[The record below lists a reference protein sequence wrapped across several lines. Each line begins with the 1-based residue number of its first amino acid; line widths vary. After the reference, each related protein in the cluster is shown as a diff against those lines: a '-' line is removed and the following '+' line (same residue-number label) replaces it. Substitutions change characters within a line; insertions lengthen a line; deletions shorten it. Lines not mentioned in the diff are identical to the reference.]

1 MLEYISNVAYWSTC
15 QIKRFVWQLSV
26 ILSFVTVI
34 SKEVCLHW
42 QPAANLI
49 AKRWNFRFHSNAI
62 INIFSELF
70 GENDWSWPDSKVDQG
85 MSSFGF
91 CYRLGYP
98 VPFVL
103 DTSPKSIDREG
114 LGESR
119 AGTRQPIIGKL
130 EKLEFRCVSSPL
142 QGAYNYPMSRLS
154 RRFHRPIYF

>member
-1 MLEYISNVAYWSTC
+1 
-15 QIKRFVWQLSV
+15 
-26 ILSFVTVI
+26 
-34 SKEVCLHW
+34 
-42 QPAANLI
+42 
-49 AKRWNFRFHSNAI
+49 
-62 INIFSELF
+62 
-70 GENDWSWPDSKVDQG
+70 

-119 AGTRQPIIGKL
+119 AGTRQPIIGTL

-154 RRFHRPIYF
+154 RRFHRPIYFSFLFSSNSDPHRNLSEQLQSQARTNVDMST